1 MLSKSHRPD
10 SAPLE
15 EALRTEQARLIYS
28 SPGAIFFNLI
38 VASIVVVVLWHI
50 CPAWILLLW
59 LALFCIVIGARL
71 IDQWS
76 HRREPIVSKGPKYWC
91 RRYAVGCAATG
102 ALWGAFAVA
111 VDLMTSDPVYRVF
124 MTFVL
129 GGMIAG
135 AILQQGAYLP
145 AFYAYAGFALTP
157 PIVAEFWYWDRAS
170 LGMGFAMIA
179 YASLSGM
186 LGRRNNRWIINTL
199 RLRIAQTALATELQ
213 AKIVENELGNVEIKR
228 AAEEITRLNL
238 ALTGRLTE
246 IEQIYRFSP
255 VGLCQLDRDGRFVR
269 INQRMAE
276 ISGLPVEAHIGQ
288 TWREVVPGL
297 AERLLEICSPVY
309 ERGAAVLDAEIRGTA
324 ADTPGVWR
332 DWIASFF
339 PTFSTAGEVVGV
351 NGAFIEITERKRAEQ
366 TARESEAQLT
376 AYFDAAP
383 TGMGMVDAQLRYLK
397 VNQRLAE
404 MIGLPVEEIVGSSI
418 QEVVPQVAEILEPLY
433 RQVFATAEPITN
445 FELSREMDAAP
456 GGLRDFQ
463 ISYFPLMGEEAKP
476 RAVGLVVTEI
486 TEQKR
491 VEVELHHAIVVAEA
505 ANRAKSEFLAN
516 MSHEIR
522 TPMNGVIGMTELLLD
537 SPLTIE
543 QRDFAETI
551 HSSGEALL
559 TIINDILDFSKMEAG
574 KLTFEQLDFSFHRVL
589 EGTLALLAER
599 SQTKGIELASFIDPA
614 VPTLLRGD
622 AGRIRQVLTNL
633 VGNAIK
639 FTEAGEVT
647 VRVSCIMVEEKHCDL
662 RLEVSDTGIGI
673 APETQKKLFK
683 AFSQADTST
692 TRRFGGTGLGLA
704 ICRRLIEQ
712 MGGKIGLESAQGK
725 GSTFWFTLRLQKS
738 PMLQSA
744 IDGTQ
749 RLVNMRVLLID
760 DNTSSGQ
767 LLLEQIVAWKMRT
780 STANSGVD
788 ALDCLRRAVREGD
801 GYLLAIID
809 RDMPNID
816 SLALAREIKA
826 EPEIA
831 GTHLILLAGL
841 GNRISSKDLN
851 AAGFAG
857 CCFKPLR
864 PSSLFDCLANA
875 MLEVSCEVQPS

>member
-15 EALRTEQARLIYS
+15 EALQTEQARLIYS
-28 SPGAIFFNLI
+28 SPVAILFNLI
-38 VASIVVVVLWHI
+38 VAFIVVVVLWQI
-50 CPAWILLLW
+50 CPTWILLLW
-59 LALFCIVIGARL
+59 FALFCIAVGDRV
-71 IDQWS
+71 IDQCS
-76 HRREPIVSKGPKYWC
+76 HRLESIARMATKYWC

-102 ALWGAFAVA
+102 ALWGGFAVS

-157 PIVAEFWYWDRAS
+157 PIVAEFWNWDRAS
-170 LGMGFAMIA
+170 LGMGSAMIA
-179 YASLSGM
+179 YASVSGM
-186 LGRRNNRWIINTL
+186 LGRRNNRWIVDTL
-199 RLRIAQTALATELQ
+199 RLRIAQTALATELH
-213 AKIVENELGNVEIKR
+213 AKIVENELGNVGKKR

-238 ALTGRLTE
+238 ELTRRLTE

-255 VGLCQLDRDGRFVR
+255 VGLCQLDREGRLVR

-276 ISGLPVEAHIGQ
+276 ISGLPVEAHIGR
-288 TWREVVPGL
+288 TWREVVPDL
-297 AERLLEICSPVY
+297 AERLIEICSPVY
-309 ERGAAVLDAEIRGTA
+309 ERGAAVLDAEIRGRA
-324 ADTPGVWR
+324 ADIPGVWR

-339 PTFSTAGEVVGV
+339 PTFSLGGEVVGV

-383 TGMGMVDAQLRYLK
+383 TGMGMVDPQLRYLK

-433 RQVFATAEPITN
+433 RQVFATAEPIPN
-445 FELSREMDAAP
+445 FELSREMDAGP

-476 RAVGLVVTEI
+476 KAVGLVVTEI

-559 TIINDILDFSKMEAG
+559 TVINDILDFSKMEAG
-574 KLTFEQLDFSFHRVL
+574 KLSFEQLDFNFHRVL

-639 FTEAGEVT
+639 FTEAGDVT

-683 AFSQADTST
+683 AFSQADTSA

-712 MGGKIGLESAQGK
+712 MGGKIGLESTLSK

-738 PMLQSA
+738 LTLQSA
-744 IDGTQ
+744 KDRTQ

-760 DNTSSGQ
+760 DSTRSGQ
-767 LLLEQIVAWKMRT
+767 ILHEQIVAWKMRA

-788 ALDCLRRAVREGD
+788 ALDCLRRAAREGD
-801 GYLLAIID
+801 CYLLAIID
-809 RDMPNID
+809 RDMPNMD

-864 PSSLFDCLANA
+864 PTSLFDCLANS
-875 MLEVSCEVQPS
+875 MLEVSCQGQPS